1 MKSLFSSEG
10 TCIWKY
16 PMAYVGRELY
26 KRGRVWFSSE
36 VRGKTFI
43 TDFGRVVAGIDLRS
57 R

>member
-1 MKSLFSSEG
+1 
-10 TCIWKY
+10 
-16 PMAYVGRELY
+16 MAYVGRELY

-43 TDFGRVVAGIDLRS
+43 TDFGRVVAGIDLWS